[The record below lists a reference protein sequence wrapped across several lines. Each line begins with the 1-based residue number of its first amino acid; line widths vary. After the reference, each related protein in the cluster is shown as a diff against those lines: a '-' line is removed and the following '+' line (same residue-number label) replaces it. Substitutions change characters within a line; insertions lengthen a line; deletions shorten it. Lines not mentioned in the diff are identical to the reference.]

1 MSQKVQ
7 DMSQDVII
15 DEASIQKQAEEAK
28 EELQE
33 KIAEVEA
40 EEEKVEKK
48 SAKARKPKKPVRS
61 KKYMAA
67 HALIDQEKLYPV
79 EEGIEKVLETTI
91 VKFDPT
97 VEVHAKLSLTGIRG
111 TIVLPAG
118 APREKRVKIADEK
131 NVDEI
136 VAAAKSGKIDFDI
149 LLATPAMMPKL
160 AAAAKVL
167 GPKGIMPS
175 PKSGTVVEDTAA
187 AAEEIKSGKV
197 EYKEDDQKNIHLA
210 IAKASFGKE
219 KIKDNLQAFLKILP
233 KNKVTGI
240 YLTSTMGPSVKL
252 EIPK

>member
-7 DMSQDVII
+7 EMASEEIIGEDVVK
-15 DEASIQKQAEEAK
+15 KQVEEAK
-28 EELQE
+28 QEL
-33 KIAEVEA
+33 AEAKA
-40 EEEKVEKK
+40 EEKEDKEDKKV
-48 SAKARKPKKPVRS
+48 KARKPKKPVRS
-61 KKYMAA
+61 KKYIAA
-67 HALIDQEKLYPV
+67 HALIDQEKLYPI
-79 EEGIEKVLETTI
+79 EEGIDKVLETTI

-118 APREKRVKIADEK
+118 APKEKRVKIADEK

-136 VAAAKSGKIDFDI
+136 VASVKANKIDFDI
-149 LLATPAMMPKL
+149 LLATPSVMPKL
-160 AAAAKVL
+160 AAAAKIL

-187 AAEEIKSGKV
+187 AAQEIKSGKV
-197 EYKEDDQKNIHLA
+197 QYLEDDQKNIHLA
-210 IAKASFGKE
+210 IAKASWGKE

-252 EIPK
+252 EILK